1 MVDFYDLTL
10 VAAVLAVVEIIGI
23 LLAVDAVM
31 RSRSSQAAIAWCIAL
46 ITLPVVTIPLV
57 TEIE

>member
-10 VAAVLAVVEIIGI
+10 VAAVLAVVEIIAI

-31 RSRSSQAAIAWCIAL
+31 R
-46 ITLPVVTIPLV
+46 P
-57 TEIE
+57 